1 MLLLLLISGTRISF
15 LSYLFVSFQL
25 SAKSRFGIGRGL
37 GCTALLPIFS
47 IVSSNLLILCFWI
60 PTPSLNLVT
69 HPYRLIEFSQVMT
82 LFSYLSYLSYLSH
95 HIYDT
100 NKFLMNATIDYI
112 LFNKRFEEPLFFH
125 MQFFKP
131 FRISLYY
138 YLLFHF
144 KMLFNFFS
152 HFVFP
157 GSLDSQCLMIVI
169 FLVYC
174 III

>member
-60 PTPSLNLVT
+60 PTPSLILVT

-95 HIYDT
+95 HIYNT
-100 NKFLMNATIDYI
+100 NKFLLNATIDYI
-112 LFNKRFEEPLFFH
+112 LFNKRFEKPLFFF
-125 MQFFKP
+125 FFKKK
-131 FRISLYY
+131 SL
-138 YLLFHF
+138 FF
-144 KMLFNFFS
+144 ICNFSNLSEF
-152 HFVFP
+152 FF
-157 GSLDSQCLMIVI
+157 
-169 FLVYC
+169 
-174 III
+174 IIICCFILKCYLIFSPILYFQAP

>member
-60 PTPSLNLVT
+60 PTPSLILVT

-95 HIYDT
+95 HIYNT
-100 NKFLMNATIDYI
+100 NKFLLNATIDYI
-112 LFNKRFEEPLFFH
+112 LFNKRFEKPLFF
-125 MQFFKP
+125 FFLKKKAC
-131 FRISLYY
+131 FSYAI
-138 YLLFHF
+138 FQTF
-144 KMLFNFFS
+144 QNFFLLLS
-152 HFVFP
+152 VVSF
-157 GSLDSQCLMIVI
+157 
-169 FLVYC
+169 
-174 III
+174 